1 MALHNQSADS
11 QFRISGFTA
20 IEITIVVA
28 ILAALFS
35 IGIPTGM
42 DFYYTYQ
49 FDSEIDTFISVLEQS
64 RNYSMI
70 NRYESSYGVY
80 ISSNDFVIFKGVGYA
95 LRDASQDKVFPRNSF
110 INISGPQ
117 EIIFS
122 PLSGEAASS
131 TFSFSLNQK
140 NFNVYVNSQGTIVF

>member
-1 MALHNQSADS
+1 MVLHNQSGD
-11 QFRISGFTA
+11 SGFTA
-20 IEITIVVA
+20 IELVIVLA

-35 IGIPTGM
+35 IGIPAGM

-49 FDSEIDTFISVLEQS
+49 FSSETSTFISALDQA

-70 NRYESSYGVY
+70 NRYQSPHGVY
-80 ISSNDFVIFKGVGYA
+80 IDSQNFTIFKGVNYA
-95 LRDASQDKVFPRNSF
+95 ERDVSQDKVFPRNNN
-110 INISGPQ
+110 IAISGPQ

-122 PLSGEAASS
+122 PLSGETASS

-140 NFNVYVNSQGTIVF
+140 NFNVYVNSQGAIIF